1 MTKVEECITDF
12 IKEPIGQVNEA
23 FTGLR
28 NEPLDQVNSVERL
41 LCEYS
46 VSELGSW
53 L

>member
-23 FTGLR
+23 LTVLR

-41 LCEYS
+41 VCQYS
-46 VSELGSW
+46 VSELGIW